1 MPAHEKRF
9 IVSGSYTSYGAAR
22 QGGDRIE
29 NIASQ
34 LAHDPKKAAQRISV
48 ESSVLGRANPGTLP
62 PPVAS
67 GSAVGET
74 GSDGVAADLLMYASN
89 GAEKLAGLKLM
100 SDGPHPEEKLQTD
113 IKILRQM
120 DDVQFRIQD
129 IEEGIKLREA
139 RDSYSEEQVT
149 ELSNRLGD
157 TESRIGDISVLE
169 QRLVDLGAAVER
181 RLEELCGEVD
191 QRLHELEQRPP
202 DLPTFSGSKDFRGPD
217 AYQDRGSSCG
227 SRTPNDH
234 MSEEN
239 ALAEAA
245 SRALV
250 AAQHAELAGRV
261 AWLEA
266 AAADAARRW
275 DIVDRQLT
283 DVNRLIIPK
292 VDALERFAMR
302 ASEAQPGIGP
312 WERGEPLGAPVRS
325 AEQSSAG
332 SGPPGGQVPWD
343 PAVHSRGPDGRVL
356 QKSSAA
362 STVRVGGDGRSQGA
376 SKRSCL
382 SGKER
387 WTCLGGGILDNRRD
401 DDLPGAP
408 VSRQRDS
415 DSRERAP
422 DSRQRDPEHRRVTSD
437 RREVPMDRRDM
448 RRPGPS

>member
-1 MPAHEKRF
+1 MGCT
-9 IVSGSYTSYGAAR
+9 GSA
-22 QGGDRIE
+22 QPGGDRLE

-34 LAHDPKKAAQRISV
+34 LAHDPKKAAQRSGAEPAV
-48 ESSVLGRANPGTLP
+48 VGRGAPGVLP
-62 PPVAS
+62 PP
-67 GSAVGET
+67 
-74 GSDGVAADLLMYASN
+74 AAPGRQPPDELLMYASN
-89 GAEKLAGLKLM
+89 GAEKLAGPKLM

-149 ELSNRLGD
+149 ELAGRLG
-157 TESRIGDISVLE
+157 EAEASIGGISVLE
-169 QRLVDLGAAVER
+169 QRLVDLGTAVER

-202 DLPTFSGSKDFRGPD
+202 DLPGFSGGKDFRGPPD
-217 AYQDRGSSCG
+217 AYLDRDRSSCG
-227 SRTPNDH
+227 SRTPHDD
-234 MSEEN
+234 MFEET
-239 ALAEAA
+239 ALADAA

-275 DIVDRQLT
+275 DIVDRQIT
-283 DVNRLIIPK
+283 DVNRMIIPK

-312 WERGEPLGAPVRS
+312 WERGPPPDGLGPPVGGGRS
-325 AEQSSAG
+325 ADHSSAG

-343 PAVHSRGPDGRVL
+343 PAVHSRGPSG
-356 QKSSAA
+356 
-362 STVRVGGDGRSQGA
+362 TVRVDGRSQGGASKGSAA

-387 WTCLGGGILDNRRD
+387 WTCLGGGILDTRRED
-401 DDLPGAP
+401 DDLGPGAP
-408 VSRQRDS
+408 VSRQRDA
-415 DSRERAP
+415 DSRELAP
-422 DSRQRDPEHRRVTSD
+422 DSRQRDPEHRRITTD
-437 RREVPMDRRDM
+437 RREVPIDRREL
-448 RRPGPS
+448 RRPGPT